1 MPAGAP
7 TKYKP
12 EYCEQIVHYFD
23 VTPTVQEK
31 ADTGLVIFPTFE
43 RFAANI
49 NVNFE
54 TLLNWGK
61 EHPEFFESYKKCK
74 EMQKAFL
81 IQAGLNGLYA
91 PAAFCFVAKNC
102 TDMRDKTE
110 QDIHVDFPNEIIIRD
125 PSPSPHLP
133 KEN

>member
-12 EYCEQIVHYFD
+12 EYCQEIVAFFD
-23 VTPTVQEK
+23 KEPTTQEK
-31 ADTGLVIFPTFE
+31 AETGLVIFPTFE

-49 NVNFE
+49 NVHIS
-54 TLLNWGK
+54 TLEEWVK
-61 EHPEFFESYKKCK
+61 VYEEFSLSYKKCK

-102 TDMRDKTE
+102 TDMRDQTDVKLKVEPIEVTVRCVGM
-110 QDIHVDFPNEIIIRD
+110 D
-125 PSPSPHLP
+125 
-133 KEN
+133 K